1 MTIVSQYTFF
11 IIQIHHHFI
20 STYENG
26 FTYTLC
32 THACFAI
39 RSNSLSFVGT
49 IVIVVVVIS
58 IQSESESERESEA
71 LSKRC
76 SSSIAH
82 MQLLRRMN
90 LFTFNFATVW
100 CVWMAKAL
108 VCSRFASISGV
119 SGFGLV
125 WFDFVMLLP
134 YALRV
139 IQLANQFWVENHFI
153 FYLSRI
159 HIVIS
164 IRMQRQYFP
173 FFRQMCPCWLWTEK
187 EEKEEE
193 PKVIAPYLAHKHTC
207 TKSRSH
213 YGSLVRKIV
222 DQKLAAL
229 CAHGF
234 SVNQTSFGIN
244 NYVCEN
250 TCSMNR
256 NRMGILSQHLV
267 ASNVHR
273 LHYVIGMHFP
283 FSPEVYVT
291 MCS

>member
-1 MTIVSQYTFF
+1 
-11 IIQIHHHFI
+11 
-20 STYENG
+20 
-26 FTYTLC
+26 
-32 THACFAI
+32 
-39 RSNSLSFVGT
+39 
-49 IVIVVVVIS
+49 
-58 IQSESESERESEA
+58 
-71 LSKRC
+71 
-76 SSSIAH
+76 
-82 MQLLRRMN
+82 
-90 LFTFNFATVW
+90 
-100 CVWMAKAL
+100 MAKAL
-108 VCSRFASISGV
+108 VCSRFASVSGV

-139 IQLANQFWVENHFI
+139 IQLANEFWVGNNFFFLQEFI
-153 FYLSRI
+153 LL
-159 HIVIS
+159 
-164 IRMQRQYFP
+164 FP
-173 FFRQMCPCWLWTEK
+173 FACNGSIIHFSNKCVRVDCKRKKEE

-193 PKVIAPYLAHKHTC
+193 LEETIVIAPYLAHTC

-222 DQKLAAL
+222 DQKLTAL

-256 NRMGILSQHLV
+256 NRMGILSQYLV